1 VKPRKVEVVIPPS
14 PKFRAIDESDD
25 YQPSSS
31 PAAPRQAKGSKSYG
45 RVIKILVF
53 VSACER
59 CKRGKRDCVV
69 DELGTSCM
77 GCKARK
83 YGCSHTGNK
92 DLKTMV
98 VARPV
103 TDSEGEEE
111 EEEEEVV
118 EEKKGKK
125 RAAEPPAR
133 SKKVVKAKEVKEEK
147 PKAKPKP
154 RPKPKPKPTEKKSKG
169 KKRGS
174 DEEEEDAMQV
184 DDDESDEGEP
194 KQKRPRLMHGE
205 HQHKNKL
212 TFS

>member
-14 PKFRAIDESDD
+14 PKFRAIEESDE

-45 RVIKILVF
+45 WVIKILVF

-83 YGCSHTGNK
+83 YGCSHTGKK

-98 VARPV
+98 VTRSV
-103 TDSEGEEE
+103 DKSEEE
-111 EEEEEVV
+111 EEEEEAV

-147 PKAKPKP
+147 PK
-154 RPKPKPKPTEKKSKG
+154 PKPTEKKSKG
-169 KKRGS
+169 KQRGS
-174 DEEEEDAMQV
+174 DEEEEDAMHA
-184 DDDESDEGEP
+184 DDDDSDEGEQ